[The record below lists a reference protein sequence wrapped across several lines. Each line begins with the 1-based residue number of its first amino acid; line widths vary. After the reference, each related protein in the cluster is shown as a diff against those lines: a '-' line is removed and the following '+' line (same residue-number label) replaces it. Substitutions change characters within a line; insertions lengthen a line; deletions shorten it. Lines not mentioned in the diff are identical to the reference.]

1 MVWVALQLWSRYG
14 MYLKRFTSY
23 YQLCK
28 IRIAFF
34 SGLSAVAGYVLIAA
48 QLQAQLVIVFAGV
61 FLLASGASG
70 LNQCQERATDAL
82 MSRTK
87 NRPIP
92 SGRISPHN
100 ALLFSIMLG
109 TSGIYIL
116 YAGCGSMPAMLGL
129 IATVWYNGVY
139 TSLKKKSAFAAIPGA
154 LTGAMP
160 PAIGWVAAGGH
171 LSDPR
176 LSAISLFFVIWQ
188 IPHFWLL
195 LMNHGNEYRDAGLP
209 SLTLILSRA
218 QIARIVFQWIA
229 ATAVCGPALC
239 LFGLAQSSLIQYSLL
254 VASMLLILQVAGIA
268 RNSCIARPVF
278 VRLNTYMIVVIALLV
293 TDRLY
298 ILSGPLPSGFSKI
311 YTVIASSYL

>member
-1 MVWVALQLWSRYG
+1 
-14 MYLKRFTSY
+14 MYLKIFTSY

-34 SGLSAVAGYVLIAA
+34 SGLSAVAGYVLVAA
-48 QLQAQLVIVFAGV
+48 HLQVQLVIVFAGV

-87 NRPIP
+87 DRPIP
-92 SGRISPHN
+92 SGRIRPHN
-100 ALLFSIMLG
+100 ALLFSIMLAA
-109 TSGIYIL
+109 SGIYIL

-129 IATVWYNGVY
+129 IATIWYNGVY
-139 TSLKKKSAFAAIPGA
+139 TLLKKKSAFAAIPGA

-160 PAIGWVAAGGH
+160 PAIGWVAAGGQ

-176 LSAISLFFVIWQ
+176 LSAISLFFAIWQ

-254 VASMLLILQVAGIA
+254 ASSTLLILQGAGIA
-268 RNSCIARPVF
+268 RNSGIARSVF
-278 VRLNTYMIVVIALLV
+278 VRLNAYMIVVIGLLV
-293 TDRLY
+293 SDRLY
-298 ILSGPLPSGFSKI
+298 ILSGHLPSGIEKI
-311 YTVIASSYL
+311 YALIASSYL